1 MQLQVLESTSLA
13 IAPAEVIRR
22 VKALLSAIDSNPQTY
37 PLFYGSS
44 VTNTLE
50 AERAAASHFVGIDSL
65 TLRLRAIRVLGA
77 TGLQDSVADELI
89 SFAPHLTTSPCSRAL
104 DPDVDTYYAALGD
117 FLFSRERPMAER
129 TVNEI
134 ETTIRGATSPLLL
147 PGIARLLTKTPLN
160 KNDLQFL
167 IIEFATV
174 LRKSAASDREMSFLG
189 QTRELP
195 DSIGGLL
202 QRMRDAGLDT
212 SEMVMSYRDF
222 MVNSLGQVRCRDSMT
237 NWPALRADLDRL
249 EHKDRFAPSLSTLAD
264 TDILRQPTTEIA
276 AQVSLLPNASAT
288 DHLLGAMYKLRSV
301 SDSSDDAEN
310 AARWDQLADQIASA
324 ADVTPAINGCDECAR
339 FFQRKV
345 LLAAFDLCPNGLPR
359 KLKLLDS
366 VVDLLADDSAQ
377 ESDPLLWALQA
388 KLMANL
394 ARPVTKA
401 DETKLK
407 RLTSNQAFLPFVP
420 RLPAFVVRDALRRAN
435 NDIINGYLAADVLSK
450 KDFDAP
456 FLH

>member
-1 MQLQVLESTSLA
+1 M
-13 IAPAEVIRR
+13 
-22 VKALLSAIDSNPQTY
+22 
-37 PLFYGSS
+37 
-44 VTNTLE
+44 
-50 AERAAASHFVGIDSL
+50 
-65 TLRLRAIRVLGA
+65 
-77 TGLQDSVADELI
+77 
-89 SFAPHLTTSPCSRAL
+89 
-104 DPDVDTYYAALGD
+104 
-117 FLFSRERPMAER
+117 
-129 TVNEI
+129 
-134 ETTIRGATSPLLL
+134 
-147 PGIARLLTKTPLN
+147 
-160 KNDLQFL
+160 
-167 IIEFATV
+167 
-174 LRKSAASDREMSFLG
+174 
-189 QTRELP
+189 
-195 DSIGGLL
+195 
-202 QRMRDAGLDT
+202 
-212 SEMVMSYRDF
+212 
-222 MVNSLGQVRCRDSMT
+222 
-237 NWPALRADLDRL
+237 
-249 EHKDRFAPSLSTLAD
+249 STLAD

-288 DHLLGAMYKLRSV
+288 DDLLGAMYKLRSV